1 MDVDTLRQKILNNQ
15 FRLSQH
21 AETEKQQDKI
31 TYREIDEAFK
41 KIELIEDYPDDPRG
55 HSCLLLGFTSE
66 GKPLHFVCGDLD
78 KERILFI
85 TMYRPKLEEWID
97 FKKRR

>member
-1 MDVDTLRQKILNNQ
+1 MDIDIFRQKLQNNQ

-21 AETEKQQDKI
+21 AETEKQKDRI
-31 TYREIDEAFK
+31 TYREIDEAFE
-41 KIELIEDYPDDPRG
+41 KIDLIEDYPNDPRG

-66 GKPLHFVCGDLD
+66 GNPLHFVCGDLD

-85 TMYRPKLEEWID
+85 TMYRPKPEEWID
-97 FKKRR
+97 FRKRR

>member
-1 MDVDTLRQKILNNQ
+1 MDIDILRQKLLNNQ

-21 AETEKQQDKI
+21 AEVEKQHDKI
-31 TYREIDEAFK
+31 TYREIDEAFR

-66 GKPLHFVCGDLD
+66 DKPLHFVCGDLD
-78 KERILFI
+78 KERILLI

-97 FKKRR
+97 FRKRR